1 MESQEK
7 QFSVFC
13 EPQKASDV
21 CDSLHVETVTREC
34 LPTTEEELKQATAA
48 TPKTELHLHIIRV
61 FVIGNTARRFS
72 KNFTRIYQSIM
83 FGINSI
89 PIQVSKI

>member
-34 LPTTEEELKQATAA
+34 LPTTEEQLKKKRNKKRAEKKESSQE
-48 TPKTELHLHIIRV
+48 K
-61 FVIGNTARRFS
+61 
-72 KNFTRIYQSIM
+72 K
-83 FGINSI
+83 
-89 PIQVSKI
+89 